1 MPAKSQQ
8 QLKLIYA
15 LRNKY
20 KTKKKAP
27 KKFKWVFDKEWTE
40 DVKMKKLPKTTNIK
54 ERIVLSFE
62 KFNSLNEAVIEPGE
76 YKEDLKKALLNLDTN
91 NINIETINN
100 SVKDLGFKFIS
111 KQEWIDSLPD
121 QEEKDNVPPTNNS
134 PLGFSYAGYNY
145 HTDDIC
151 FIGDIDAIVSTI
163 KNINKRDIRFNDMF
177 FNHLNMVL
185 RHENIHKIQK
195 SKRGDVGMTAL
206 KANPATK
213 RDEYLSNKDEIMAHA
228 RTLLDML
235 LDFKSKEDVLND
247 LKHGSIKHPMFLD
260 YKGIGGDVYKRFVK
274 YIYMYLTTENK

>member
-8 QLKLIYA
+8 QLKFIYA

-40 DVKMKKLPKTTNIK
+40 DVKMKELPKTVEVK
-54 ERIVLSFE
+54 ESILKFSE
-62 KFNSLNEAVIEPGE
+62 FNSINEAVIDVDD
-76 YKEDLKKALLNLDTN
+76 YTEDLKKALLGLDKD

-100 SVKDLGFKFIS
+100 SIKDLGFKFVS
-111 KQEWIDSLPD
+111 REEWIDSLPD
-121 QEEKDNVPPTNNS
+121 QEEKDNVPPTKKS

-151 FIGDIDAIVSTI
+151 FIGDIDDIVSTI
-163 KNINKRDIRFNDMF
+163 KNLNKGDSRFNDMF

-185 RHENIHKIQK
+185 RHENIHRTQN

-206 KANPATK
+206 KSDPSTK
-213 RDEYLSNKDEIMAHA
+213 RTEYLSNKDEIMAHA

-235 LDFKSKEDVLND
+235 LGFKSKEDIIND
-247 LKHGSIKHPMFLD
+247 LKHGKIKHPMFSE
-260 YKGIGGDVYKRFVK
+260 YKRIGGDVFKRFVK
-274 YIYMYLTTENK
+274 YVYMYLEKEN

>member
-8 QLKLIYA
+8 QLKFIYA

-40 DVKMKKLPKTTNIK
+40 GVKMKKLPKTVEANEGI
-54 ERIVLSFE
+54 LL
-62 KFNSLNEAVIEPGE
+62 KFSEFNAINEGVIEPDE
-76 YKEDLKKALLNLDTN
+76 YKEDLKKALLGLDKD

-100 SVKDLGFKFIS
+100 SIKDLGFKFVS
-111 KQEWIDSLPD
+111 KEEWVDSLPD
-121 QEEKDNVPPTNNS
+121 QEEKDNVPPTKKS

-151 FIGDIDAIVSTI
+151 FIGNIDDIVSTI
-163 KNINKRDIRFNDMF
+163 KNLNKGDYRFNDMF

-185 RHENIHKIQK
+185 RHENIHRTQN
-195 SKRGDVGMTAL
+195 SKRGNVGMTAL
-206 KANPATK
+206 KSDPSTK
-213 RDEYLSNKDEIMAHA
+213 RTEYLSNKDEIMAHA

-235 LDFKSKEDVLND
+235 LDFKSKEDIIND
-247 LKHGSIKHPMFLD
+247 LKHGDIKHPMFSE
-260 YKGIGGDVYKRFVK
+260 YKRIGGDVYKRFVK
-274 YIYMYLTTENK
+274 YIYMYLEK